1 MLYIH
6 SCSRAGA
13 SVMHW
18 ELTKSA
24 SGDAHVQA
32 VTQVALRDEPWHT
45 WTLTLGWPVQVLSLL
60 ALLVQAYKY

>member
-1 MLYIH
+1 
-6 SCSRAGA
+6 
-13 SVMHW
+13 MHW